1 MIESTTQTNSEVPI
15 LFVADDTKQS
25 CESAKTTRDKRVKIR
40 MAREEEYKRKKQE
53 EDEDEDEEEED
64 DDEDDEEE
72 DDEDDEDD
80 LHPKWKMF
88 NKLVQSHLNL
98 TDAFMRLVLEEEES
112 S

>member
-53 EDEDEDEEEED
+53 EDEDEEDEED

-72 DDEDDEDD
+72 DDEEYEDD

>member
-53 EDEDEDEEEED
+53 DDDEEDDEEDEEE
-64 DDEDDEEE
+64 DEEE
-72 DDEDDEDD
+72 DDEEYEDD